1 MSATTAQ
8 LPRVPV
14 FRCAECGA
22 AWRTEMQR
30 ALCCTAQPEPQPPRL
45 WETLIAYREQQQAY
59 EAQRRKVSA
68 AAIAAYQ
75 ANAAAEKEERA

>member
-1 MSATTAQ
+1 MTAST
-8 LPRVPV
+8 PTP
-14 FRCAECGA
+14 
-22 AWRTEMQR
+22 
-30 ALCCTAQPEPQPPRL
+30 PPRL

-75 ANAAAEKEERA
+75 AQADAKGAAE